1 MFIKDKLVALNN
13 TINNVSSRVS
23 SNSNNITNLQNTT
36 NNIKSTVNDLD
47 SDSLWKKMTLSSN
60 FNGSNDYCA
69 YRQVGKLVEIRFVV
83 TPKTNYPASSTNL
96 LLAYGLP
103 ENCQP
108 ATWSVR
114 GVAFHNGKAYRIE
127 VPIKTNA
134 NGGKIYIARNANGLS
149 SGYLITGQIMFI
161 RGVLLNILN
170 MLSSRME
177 VCIC

>member
-1 MFIKDKLVALNN
+1 MLDKILMFIKDKLVALNN

-69 YRQVGKLVEIRFVV
+69 YRQVGKLVEIRFMV
-83 TPKTNYPASSTNL
+83 TPKTNYPASSTDV

-108 ATWSVR
+108 ATWGVR

-149 SGYLITGQIMFI
+149 SEYLITGQIMFI
-161 RGVLLNILN
+161 RGGTA
-170 MLSSRME
+170 
-177 VCIC
+177 